1 MAWQIFAA
9 QAAMSLFSGISAKNA
24 AKKGG
29 KAAQDAAN
37 ANASDIRDFGEFNS
51 DQILNAGSI
60 NASAIRDVGEINAN
74 YIERSTAR
82 NIKLYGMQAEED
94 VRRHFRAEV
103 QTAGDIRARSASS
116 GIQANTG
123 SPLQFLNAQVGEGI
137 RNRRYMVN
145 KHNETLFTMAE
156 DGKDRAYVTRYTADK
171 NAEVVM
177 ANAAANAATA
187 LAAAELS
194 ATQQERSGDTAQ
206 AGAKIAG
213 QSAMMQGITGA
224 IGAGVNAWGSG
235 AFTTTA
241 PNFQT
246 GYTASNTWNG
256 SWGNAFVAKGVA
268 R

>member
-29 KAAQDAAN
+29 KAARDAAN
-37 ANASDIRDFGEFNS
+37 ANAADIREFGAFNS

-60 NASAIRDVGEINAN
+60 NASAIRDVGEINAQ
-74 YIERSTAR
+74 YIEKSTLR

-103 QTAGDIRARSASS
+103 QTAGDIRARVSGS
-116 GIQANTG
+116 GIQVNTG
-123 SPLQFLNAQVGEGI
+123 SPLHFLNAQVVEGI

-156 DGKDRAYVTRYTADK
+156 DGKDRAFVTRYTADK

-194 ATQQERSGDTAQ
+194 ATQQERSGDLAQQQ
-206 AGAKIAG
+206 AGVAG
-213 QSAMMQGITGA
+213 QAAMMQGITGA
-224 IGAGVNAWGSG
+224 IGAGMNAWGSG
-235 AFTTTA
+235 AFLTQKQ
-241 PNFQT
+241 NFGSSYIAGNSWSGNT
-246 GYTASNTWNG
+246 YGYQSQLA
-256 SWGNAFVAKGVA
+256 GN
-268 R
+268 